1 MKRQPHVNS
10 MTRCSPSTQTASI
23 QVPFGVLQ
31 RLPKQNEETIKMA
44 VNMSI
49 YIIENLFLEDL
60 ARDQV
65 YEFLF
70 VCLPLKI
77 QGATGSPIRPVAV
90 VPQRERK
97 DGIRMEQ
104 TILVTGSTSGF
115 GRLTVETLARQGYRV
130 FAGMRAAAGKNAPA
144 AEELRALAQREQ
156 LALQVVEIDVT
167 HDASVERAI
176 AEIIETT
183 DRLDVVVNN
192 AGISY
197 IGPLEAFTPEQVRQQ
212 FETNVF
218 SVLRVN
224 RAVLPQM
231 RKQGSGLLLQIGSSA
246 GRLAMPYLGLYAATK
261 FAVEGLTESYR
272 YELAP
277 FGIDAAIIE
286 PGTYPTTISANRQVA
301 ADAERLALYR
311 AGLEAFMGRFYAEN
325 RSATPPDPQEVADAI
340 ARVIA
345 QPAGERPL
353 RTVVA
358 TVAQRQAPQ
367 ALNDAA
373 AQAMHSFLEALN
385 IPAAALALQGEKQE
399 VKKQL

>member
-1 MKRQPHVNS
+1 
-10 MTRCSPSTQTASI
+10 
-23 QVPFGVLQ
+23 
-31 RLPKQNEETIKMA
+31 
-44 VNMSI
+44 
-49 YIIENLFLEDL
+49 
-60 ARDQV
+60 
-65 YEFLF
+65 
-70 VCLPLKI
+70 
-77 QGATGSPIRPVAV
+77 
-90 VPQRERK
+90 
-97 DGIRMEQ
+97 MEQ

-156 LALQVVEIDVT
+156 LALHLVEIDVT
-167 HDASVERAI
+167 DDASVEQAI
-176 AEIIETT
+176 KAIIGAT

-192 AGISY
+192 AGVSY
-197 IGPLEAFTPEQVRQQ
+197 SGPLEAFTLEQVQQQ

-231 RKQGSGLLLQIGSSA
+231 RKQGSGLLLQIGSIA
-246 GRLAMPYLGLYAATK
+246 GRLAFPFLGLYGATK
-261 FAVEGLTESYR
+261 FALEGLTESYR

-286 PGTYPTTISANRQVA
+286 PGTYPTTISANRQTA
-301 ADAERLALYR
+301 ADGERFALYQT
-311 AGLEAFMGRFYAEN
+311 ALEAFGTPFYAEN
-325 RSATPPDPQEVADAI
+325 RSATPPDPQEVADAV
-340 ARVIA
+340 AHVIA

-358 TVAQRQAPQ
+358 TVVQRQAPQ

-373 AQAMHSFLEALN
+373 THAMQSFLEALN
-385 IPAAALALQGEKQE
+385 IPLATLAIKGEKE
-399 VKKQL
+399 RKRT

>member
-1 MKRQPHVNS
+1 
-10 MTRCSPSTQTASI
+10 
-23 QVPFGVLQ
+23 
-31 RLPKQNEETIKMA
+31 
-44 VNMSI
+44 
-49 YIIENLFLEDL
+49 
-60 ARDQV
+60 
-65 YEFLF
+65 
-70 VCLPLKI
+70 
-77 QGATGSPIRPVAV
+77 
-90 VPQRERK
+90 
-97 DGIRMEQ
+97 MEP

-156 LALQVVEIDVT
+156 LALHSIEMDVT
-167 HDASVERAI
+167 DDASVERAI
-176 AEIIETT
+176 AVIIETT
-183 DRLDVVVNN
+183 GRLDVVVNN
-192 AGISY
+192 AGVSY
-197 IGPLEAFTPEQVRQQ
+197 SGPLEAFTLEQVRQQ

-218 SVLRVN
+218 GVLRVN
-224 RAVLPQM
+224 RTVLPQM
-231 RKQGSGLLLQIGSSA
+231 RKQGSGLLLQIGSIA
-246 GRLAMPYLGLYAATK
+246 GRLAMPYLGLYGATK
-261 FAVEGLTESYR
+261 FALEGLTESYR

-277 FGIDAAIIE
+277 FGIDAAILE

-301 ADAERLALYR
+301 ADAERLALYQ

-325 RSATPPDPQEVADAI
+325 RSATPPNPQEVADAI

-373 AQAMHSFLEALN
+373 AQAMHSFLEALH

-399 VKKQL
+399 VRKQL